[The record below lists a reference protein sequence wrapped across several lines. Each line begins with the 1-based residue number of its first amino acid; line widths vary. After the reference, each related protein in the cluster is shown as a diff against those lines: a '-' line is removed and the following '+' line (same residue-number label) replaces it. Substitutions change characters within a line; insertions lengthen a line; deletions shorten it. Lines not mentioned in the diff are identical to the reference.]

1 MMNRYAAAILAAL
14 ALPIGVKALAQ
25 TAPPTSPM
33 PPTQPQQQPPSP
45 EMEVLNAFLARER
58 QQHQQDATEMQAQ
71 IRNMQAQLAAVSKER
86 DAAKAEHEKDVKAL
100 ADQAA
105 ALKAQIGEGTKDTP

>member
-1 MMNRYAAAILAAL
+1 MNRYAAAILAAL

-25 TAPPTSPM
+25 TAPPTSA
-33 PPTQPQQQPPSP
+33 TQPQQPPSP

-105 ALKAQIGEGTKDTP
+105 ALKAQIGEGTKEKQ